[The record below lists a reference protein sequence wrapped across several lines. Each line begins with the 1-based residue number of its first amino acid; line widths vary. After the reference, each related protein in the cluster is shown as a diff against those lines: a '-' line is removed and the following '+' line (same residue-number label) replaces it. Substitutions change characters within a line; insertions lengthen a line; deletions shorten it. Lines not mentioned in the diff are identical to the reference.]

1 MDWQPVALLA
11 LAGLALVQTVRLWW
25 VRAGD
30 RRRRVFRAR
39 RAQAGE
45 RDAARLLKRLGYR
58 VLERQVQAE
67 VVYTLDGAPEAFA
80 LRGDLLVRRSG
91 ETFLVEVKTGE
102 REPSLRS
109 SATRRQLLEYAHA
122 FDVDG
127 LLLVDATTGAVHEVR
142 TPATRAARPRAGLGW
157 VFAIVA
163 LGALGAWLV
172 TRAG

>member
-11 LAGLALVQTVRLWW
+11 LAGLALVQTLRLWW

-30 RRRRVFRAR
+30 RRRRVFRAK

-157 VFAIVA
+157 VFAVVA

>member
-1 MDWQPVALLA
+1 M
-11 LAGLALVQTVRLWW
+11 
-25 VRAGD
+25 
-30 RRRRVFRAR
+30 
-39 RAQAGE
+39 
-45 RDAARLLKRLGYR
+45 
-58 VLERQVQAE
+58 
-67 VVYTLDGAPEAFA
+67 
-80 LRGDLLVRRSG
+80 
-91 ETFLVEVKTGE
+91 KTGE

-127 LLLVDATTGAVHEVR
+127 LVLVDATTGAVHEVR

-157 VFAIVA
+157 VFAVVA

>member
-30 RRRRVFRAR
+30 RRRRVFRAK

-80 LRGDLLVRRSG
+80 LRGDLLVTRSG

-157 VFAIVA
+157 VFAVVA

>member
-11 LAGLALVQTVRLWW
+11 LAGLALVQTARLWW

-30 RRRRVFRAR
+30 RRRRVFRAK

-80 LRGDLLVRRSG
+80 LRGDLLVRRGG
-91 ETFLVEVKTGE
+91 ERFLVEVKTGE

-157 VFAIVA
+157 VFAVVA